1 MDIILNQSWSRC
13 KAIKTSSWYSTEYD
27 PQLIDLGPFCPHNH
41 WPSPHLSWLNSLLEF
56 VNPSGFAGQP
66 ASLAVKIIFPAKLII
81 SHYSISGSTSQI
93 WTWQKVWNPHVCI
106 VFLLEITS
114 FVWLSMI
121 QQQFFW
127 ARAVGPKPS
136 AVQNW
141 EKSRCQPPCVA
152 HGAVARW
159 EPVERRATS
168 SNCGWDQKKTW
179 ESLPRSCP
187 FGMRINKD
195 DRGFK
200 YTLLICPIYLA
211 LSGHIRYSQ
220 NHISLSSSPPKKDH
234 QWIGFRE
241 KNRGTSYIY
250 QKTIGKNKLVFG

>member
-1 MDIILNQSWSRC
+1 VDIILNQSWSRC

-66 ASLAVKIIFPAKLII
+66 ASLAGKIIFPAKLII
-81 SHYSISGSTSQI
+81 SHYSISGSTSSTSQI
-93 WTWQKVWNPHVCI
+93 WTWQKVWNPHFCI

-168 SNCGWDQKKTW
+168 SNCGWDPK
-179 ESLPRSCP
+179 EHGNLFP
-187 FGMRINKD
+187 D
-195 DRGFK
+195 
-200 YTLLICPIYLA
+200 LA
-211 LSGHIRYSQ
+211 RRDE
-220 NHISLSSSPPKKDH
+220 N
-234 QWIGFRE
+234 
-241 KNRGTSYIY
+241 
-250 QKTIGKNKLVFG
+250 